1 MKYCTLNPKKYS
13 MILDQDLLWDYGGI
27 MQGARVV
34 DVNRIVS
41 AALFLKV
48 YSDVI

>member
-1 MKYCTLNPKKYS
+1 MPNCVSTLN
-13 MILDQDLLWDYGGI
+13 QDLLWDYGGI